1 MNAPDRL
8 TVFLDRARQLGAM
21 RPGKS
26 WRLYEQLKRD
36 LDRDFPGLSP
46 EQRDAAIRVIAEA
59 AGV

>member
-8 TVFLDRARQLGAM
+8 AVFLDRVRQIGAQ
-21 RPGKS
+21 RDGKS
-26 WRLYEQLKRD
+26 WRLYEQFKGD

-46 EQRDAAIRVIAEA
+46 EQRDAAIRAIAKA